1 MFFFRYCLFLPY
13 ATFIQPT
20 TFFAILSKFT
30 VFSPFTVLVT
40 GLLVIVVCSMAGVL
54 AQVDPVAQKL
64 ICVCEKTN
72 SSAHHLQYIYLKYFC
87 SLALWLFMSNNQRAQ
102 MYQVF

>member
-30 VFSPFTVLVT
+30 VFSPFTVLVA
-40 GLLVIVVCSMAGVL
+40 GLLVIVVCSVAGVL
-54 AQVDPVAQKL
+54 AQVHPVAQKL
-64 ICVCEKTN
+64 ISVCEKTN
-72 SSAHHLQYIYLKYFC
+72 SSAHHLQ
-87 SLALWLFMSNNQRAQ
+87 
-102 MYQVF
+102 